1 MLNELFH
8 ESVPVIMHEEDLN
21 AMSFSIENR
30 SPYLDRHLMEFA
42 STIPSPLLVQN
53 GIAKAVL
60 RESVR
65 GIAPDAVL
73 DNPRKVG
80 FNAPISDLLD
90 LDDPVV
96 RAVVLEDSPVFD
108 LVRRSAVEELL
119 DNRELR
125 NSESKFLFSF
135 LGAKIFLDEFS

>member
-1 MLNELFH
+1 
-8 ESVPVIMHEEDLN
+8 
-21 AMSFSIENR
+21 
-30 SPYLDRHLMEFA
+30 LMEFT
-42 STIPSPLLVQN
+42 SSIPSSLLVKN

-60 RESVR
+60 REAVR
-65 GIAPDAVL
+65 GVAPDAIL

-90 LDDPVV
+90 FEDPSV
-96 RAVVLEDSPVFD
+96 RAELLEDSPVFD

-119 DNRELR
+119 GNRELR

-135 LGAKIFLDEFS
+135 LGTKIFLDEFS